1 MTITAIAVLI
11 FSADHL
17 YKIDVKTILAILS
30 IYIVA
35 INVIKTD
42 GIRNKIYHLQQC

>member
-17 YKIDVKTILAILS
+17 YTIDVKTILAILATCELS
-30 IYIVA
+30 QLTLQKQMEYA
-35 INVIKTD
+35 I
-42 GIRNKIYHLQQC
+42 